1 MSRFY
6 GGSSVLPDNKKKTVQ
21 GKGKYTKSSHAGGET
36 FHGGHRS
43 GSPPSSRHRRKKPS
57 RGQGK

>member
-6 GGSSVLPDNKKKTVQ
+6 GSSHALPVNKKKTAQ
-21 GKGKYTKSSHAGGET
+21 GRGPFTKGTHSGGET

-43 GSPPSSRHRRKKPS
+43 GSPPSTRHRRKKPS
-57 RGQGK
+57 RGQG